1 MSKTS
6 LMAPLCTARETS
18 VPNPFPFLLSPSQH
32 HLPQITPGLPSFW
45 APSPPSIPPGPPS
58 FWAPSP
64 PSIPP
69 GPPSFCA
76 PSPPSIPPLS
86 RSPQAGWK
94 TPAGLASLTLGPS
107 VPGVPGRPRA
117 PWRPCAP
124 GDPRSPGK
132 PRSPCERDT
141 GQHSGQSDGEDE
153 MGREAYP
160 PKP

>member
-6 LMAPLCTARETS
+6 LMAPLCTAWETS

-32 HLPQITPGLPSFW
+32 HLPQI
-45 APSPPSIPPGPPS
+45 PPS

-141 GQHSGQSDGEDE
+141 GQYSGQSDGEDE
-153 MGREAYP
+153 MGRGAYP